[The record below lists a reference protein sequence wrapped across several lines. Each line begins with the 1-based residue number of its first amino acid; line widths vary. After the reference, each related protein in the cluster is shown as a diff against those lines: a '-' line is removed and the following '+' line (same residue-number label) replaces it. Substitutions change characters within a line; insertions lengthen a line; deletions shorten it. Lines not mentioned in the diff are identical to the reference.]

1 MIAIV
6 LPESAWVRGGCLGR
20 LPDRPNADKREAAR
34 RPDRQ
39 QRARFLSPPLL
50 EIDNLVDVAQCRSDL
65 GCRGVRYDEVGGEF
79 RGRVSSLGWAAVC
92 EGCDEVRPRGDVWYD
107 EFFFEEF
114 PRLVAMLTAWA
125 GSRALAQ
132 ELAQDALLQ
141 AQRRWVDVASLD
153 SPRAW
158 VRRVALNRS
167 ANEGRRRR
175 RQRAAVR
182 RLGARDVTPEEP
194 ALVDDGL

>member
-1 MIAIV
+1 M
-6 LPESAWVRGGCLGR
+6 
-20 LPDRPNADKREAAR
+20 
-34 RPDRQ
+34 
-39 QRARFLSPPLL
+39 
-50 EIDNLVDVAQCRSDL
+50 SD
-65 GCRGVRYDEVGGEF
+65 RGVTCGF
-79 RGRVSSLGWAAVC
+79 
-92 EGCDEVRPRGDVWYD
+92 D
-107 EFFFEEF
+107 EFFVEEF
-114 PRLVAMLTAWA
+114 PRLVAMLTVWA
-125 GSRALAQ
+125 GSRAVAE

-175 RQRAAVR
+175 RERAAVR

-194 ALVDDGL
+194 ALVDDGLWARVRELSPSQRDAVVLRYVDDLPLAEIALVMGCTEGTVKTHLQRARSALAAYVTSREGGTQ

>member
-1 MIAIV
+1 MPGAGV
-6 LPESAWVRGGCLGR
+6 LLRVGLRCVRVVTMS
-20 LPDRPNADKREAAR
+20 DR
-34 RPDRQ
+34 
-39 QRARFLSPPLL
+39 
-50 EIDNLVDVAQCRSDL
+50 
-65 GCRGVRYDEVGGEF
+65 G
-79 RGRVSSLGWAAVC
+79 AVTC
-92 EGCDEVRPRGDVWYD
+92 GYD
-107 EFFFEEF
+107 EFFVAEF

-125 GSRALAQ
+125 GSRAVAE
-132 ELAQDALLQ
+132 ELSAQDELLQ

-175 RQRAAVR
+175 RERAAVR

-194 ALVDDGL
+194 ALVDDGLWARVRELSPSQRDAVVLRYVDDLPLAEIALVMGCTEGTVKTHLQRARSALAAYVTSREGGSQ